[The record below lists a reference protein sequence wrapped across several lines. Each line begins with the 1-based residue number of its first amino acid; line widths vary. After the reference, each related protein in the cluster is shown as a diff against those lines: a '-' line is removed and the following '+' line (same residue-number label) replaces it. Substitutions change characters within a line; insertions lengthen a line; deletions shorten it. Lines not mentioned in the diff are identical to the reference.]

1 MSYSVSLDSIGSKK
15 EKERTLNVFLCQSRL
30 YRMTNERERTLNV
43 FFCQSRLYRMKKEKE
58 RTLNVFCVSLN
69 CIGWKRKR
77 REH

>member
-30 YRMTNERERTLNV
+30 YRI
-43 FFCQSRLYRMKKEKE
+43 KKEKE
-58 RTLNVFCVSLN
+58 RTLNVFLCQSRFYR
-69 CIGWKRKR
+69 IKRRR